1 MEARPARAHT
11 PSMWEGRAIGARRE
25 IAALATAG
33 LGVAELHRAAI
44 DVVERVVPT
53 ELTCWA
59 SLDPDTAV
67 IATMTSGPNLIPAEY
82 EPVLATCEYGGTEP
96 HTFAELAR
104 RPEPV
109 ARLSDVP
116 RRDAAR
122 SGRLNEV
129 WRPLGLRH
137 ELRAVFRVDGTCW
150 GAAGLVRRGEFSD
163 REAEFVAAVAP
174 ALAAATRVA
183 ARCGAHRA
191 VAGPAIVVVGPDGV
205 PRAAT
210 SAARTWQDELDSI
223 APGRFAV
230 MLRAVVTGARS
241 AAAGTFRARVRDAS
255 GGWILL
261 RASRLIGEDD
271 RETVVTVERAS
282 GDELLGL
289 LFAAYGLTAREREV
303 CHEVVAGRSTSD
315 MAARLAISAH
325 TVQDHLK
332 SVFGKVDVRSR
343 GELVAKLRPE
353 VRTAGT
359 A

>member
-1 MEARPARAHT
+1 
-11 PSMWEGRAIGARRE
+11 MWEGRAIGARQQ
-25 IAALATAG
+25 IAALATEG

-53 ELTCWA
+53 DLTCWA
-59 SLDPDTAV
+59 SLDPDTSV
-67 IATMTSGPNLIPAEY
+67 ISTMTSGPNRIPAEF
-82 EPVLATCEYGGTEP
+82 EPLLAACEYGGGEP

-116 RRDAAR
+116 GAR
-122 SGRLNEV
+122 GERLNEV
-129 WRPLGLRH
+129 WRPLGLHH
-137 ELRAVFRVDGTCW
+137 EVRAVFRVDGTCW
-150 GAAGLVRRGEFSD
+150 GAAGLVRHGGFTD
-163 REAEFVAAVAP
+163 REAEFLAAVAP

-183 ARCGAHRA
+183 VRCGSFRA
-191 VAGPAIVVVGPDGV
+191 GGDPAIVVVGADGT

-210 SAARTWQDELDSI
+210 AAARVWREELDAI

-230 MLRAVVTGARS
+230 MLRAVVTGARAS
-241 AAAGTFRARVRDAS
+241 ASGTFRARVRDAS

-261 RASRLIGEDD
+261 RASRLIAEDD

-282 GDELLGL
+282 GSELLGL

-303 CHEVVAGRSTSD
+303 CREVFAGRSTSD
-315 MAARLAISAH
+315 IAARLAISAH

-343 GELVAKLRPE
+343 GELAAKLHA
-353 VRTAGT
+353 VTS
-359 A
+359 

>member
-1 MEARPARAHT
+1 MKRILRG
-11 PSMWEGRAIGARRE
+11 MWEGRAVGARRE

-53 ELTCWA
+53 ELSCWA

-67 IATMTSGPNLIPAEY
+67 ISSMTSGPTRIPAQY
-82 EPVLATCEYGGTEP
+82 EPLLATYEYDGAEP
-96 HTFAELAR
+96 HTFAELAG
-104 RPEPV
+104 RPESV

-116 RRDAAR
+116 QRDVAR

-129 WRPLGLRH
+129 WRPLGLGH
-137 ELRAVFRVDGTCW
+137 ELRAVFRVDGMCW
-150 GAAGLVRRGEFSD
+150 GAAGMVRRGDFSD
-163 REAEFVAAVAP
+163 REAEFVASVAP

-183 ARCGAHRA
+183 ARCGDFRT
-191 VAGPAIVVVGPDGV
+191 GGEPAIVVVGPDGA

-210 SAARTWQDELDSI
+210 AAARSWREELDEV
-223 APGRFAV
+223 ATGRFAV
-230 MLRAVVTGARS
+230 MLRAVVVGAL
-241 AAAGTFRARVRDAS
+241 AAKEGTFRARVRNAS
-255 GGWILL
+255 GGWVLL
-261 RASRLIGEDD
+261 RASRLVGAD
-271 RETVVTVERAS
+271 ETVVTVERAS
-282 GDELLGL
+282 GGELLGL

-303 CHEVVAGRSTSD
+303 CHEVIAGRSTSD
-315 MAARLAISAH
+315 IAARLAISAH

-353 VRTAGT
+353 EHGS
-359 A
+359 

>member
-1 MEARPARAHT
+1 
-11 PSMWEGRAIGARRE
+11 MWEGRAIGARRE

-33 LGVAELHRAAI
+33 LGVTELHRAAI

-53 ELTCWA
+53 DLTCWA

-67 IATMTSGPNLIPAEY
+67 ISTMTSGPNRIPAEY
-82 EPVLATCEYGGTEP
+82 EPLLATCEYGGAEP

-150 GAAGLVRRGEFSD
+150 AAAGLVRRGEFTD
-163 REAEFVAAVAP
+163 REAEFVASVAP

-183 ARCGAHRA
+183 VRRGHHRA
-191 VAGPAIVVVGPDGV
+191 GGEPAIVVVGPDGV

-210 SAARTWQDELDSI
+210 AAARTWREELDAI
-223 APGRFAV
+223 TPGRFAV
-230 MLRAVVTGARS
+230 MLRAVVTGAQAS
-241 AAAGTFRARVRDAS
+241 ASGTFRARVRDAS
-255 GGWILL
+255 GGWVLL
-261 RASRLIGEDD
+261 QAARLIAEDD

-282 GDELLGL
+282 GGELLGL
-289 LFAAYGLTAREREV
+289 LFAAYGLTSREREV
-303 CHEVVAGRSTSD
+303 CHEVIAGRSTSD
-315 MAARLAISAH
+315 IAARLAISAH

-343 GELVAKLRPE
+343 GELVAKLHP
-353 VRTAGT
+353 
-359 A
+359 

>member
-1 MEARPARAHT
+1 
-11 PSMWEGRAIGARRE
+11 MWEGRAVGARRE
-25 IAALATAG
+25 IAALAAAG
-33 LGVAELHRAAI
+33 LGVVELHRAAI

-53 ELTCWA
+53 DLTCWA

-67 IATMTSGPNLIPAEY
+67 ISTMTSGPNPIPAEY
-82 EPVLATCEYGGTEP
+82 EPLLAACEYGGGEP

-116 RRDAAR
+116 RREVAR

-129 WRPLGLRH
+129 WRPLGLGH

-150 GAAGLVRRGEFSD
+150 AAAGMVRRGEFTD
-163 REAEFVAAVAP
+163 REVGFVASIAP

-183 ARCGAHRA
+183 ARTGAHRA
-191 VAGPAIVVVGPDGV
+191 GGEPAIVVVGPDGE

-210 SAARTWQDELDSI
+210 AAARTWREELDAI

-230 MLRAVVTGARS
+230 VLRAVVTGAR
-241 AAAGTFRARVRDAS
+241 AAPSGTFRARVRDAS
-255 GGWILL
+255 GGWVLVQ
-261 RASRLIGEDD
+261 AGRLIAEDD

-282 GDELLGL
+282 GGELLGL
-289 LFAAYGLTAREREV
+289 LLAAYGLTAREREV
-303 CHEVVAGRSTSD
+303 CHEVIAGRSTSD
-315 MAARLAISAH
+315 IAARLTISAH

-353 VRTAGT
+353 EHA
-359 A
+359 APS